1 LNIIPFAGIAFLW
14 FIGVL
19 RDRLGARE
27 DRFFATVFFGS
38 GLLFLAMLFV
48 AAAMVGAIILVFAE
62 QPEELVNSATFHF
75 ARASIYSL
83 INIYMIKMAAVFIIS
98 TSTVAIS
105 TGFAPR
111 WIALLGYALAAVV
124 LLGSSYMSWSFVV
137 FPIWVLLVSSN
148 LLIDDLR
155 RA

>member
-1 LNIIPFAGIAFLW
+1 
-14 FIGVL
+14 
-19 RDRLGARE
+19 
-27 DRFFATVFFGS
+27 
-38 GLLFLAMLFV
+38 
-48 AAAMVGAIILVFAE
+48 
-62 QPEELVNSATFHF
+62 
-75 ARASIYSL
+75 
-83 INIYMIKMAAVFIIS
+83 MAAVFIIS

-105 TGFAPR
+105 SGFAPR

-124 LLGSSYMSWSFVV
+124 PLGSSYMTWSFVV